1 MEENTKSVAESIDVE
16 SMGVEDKYDGPK
28 LIDNKVD
35 LQFMKVT
42 EGFIHFQNILFF
54 PIIISPY
61 RIVMID

>member
-28 LIDNKVD
+28 LTDNKVD

-42 EGFIHFQNILFF
+42 GGLYIFKTYFF
-54 PIIISPY
+54 SNHY
-61 RIVMID
+61 